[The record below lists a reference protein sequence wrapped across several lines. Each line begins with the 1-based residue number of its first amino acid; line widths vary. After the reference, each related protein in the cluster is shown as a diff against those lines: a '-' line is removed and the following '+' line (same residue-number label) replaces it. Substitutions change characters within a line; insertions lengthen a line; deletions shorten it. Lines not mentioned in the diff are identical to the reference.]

1 MQIKKINE
9 AYKSVERMSNLI
21 EIKKRITSIES
32 TIKVTKVMQMIATA
46 KIAKIKH
53 TITISDRYNKL
64 SKSILTSYIQNTSNL
79 DKINLFINNA
89 KDNKKK
95 ILLILMS
102 SDKGTCGSINTNIF
116 KKLSF
121 IVDEY
126 KKYNSII
133 DVFAVGKKAK
143 KYLELQA
150 KRLNVNEILQNVDVF
165 SENHNEKTI
174 NTAINSFIEKYN
186 NGEYD
191 KILFIYNKF
200 KNIITCEPFCEQV
213 LPLIENI
220 ENNEKENFTNISE
233 TDSICY
239 SIISLLIKTKFYNAY
254 VSNLASIIS
263 SRMNAMDNA
272 TKNGQEIIDDLRIKY
287 NKSRQSNITSELSD
301 IVSGFSAIS

>member
-1 MQIKKINE
+1 
-9 AYKSVERMSNLI
+9 MSNLI

-53 TITISDRYNKL
+53 TITITDRYSKL

-79 DKINLFINNA
+79 DKINLFINNT

-95 ILLILMS
+95 VS

-150 KRLNVNEILQNVDVF
+150 EKLDINEILQNVNVF
-165 SENHNEKTI
+165 SENHNTQTI

-200 KNIITCEPFCEQV
+200 KNIITCEPVCEQV
-213 LPLIENI
+213 LPLIGNI
-220 ENNEKENFTNISE
+220 ENNERKNFTNISE

-239 SIISLLIKTKFYNAY
+239 SVINLLIKTKFYNAY

-287 NKSRQSNITSELSD
+287 NKSRQANITSELSD